1 MKAITTIL
9 IFLFCSGLV
18 FGQPQPG
25 KNYIYWSDDYELVWS
40 DDYEL
45 VWTDFEEIPKRY
57 SEHAAFSVVGY
68 ESSFNM
74 NAQQY
79 EAEIKTCFS
88 KNESWSKSW
97 IASLLLH
104 EQGHFDLAEVNAR
117 RFRKRVKE
125 AMEAGTISVSV
136 FEEMSDGA
144 MAQLEKA
151 QKEYD
156 EATNYSMDY
165 RSQLQWS
172 DKIAEQLK
180 ELVAFSNTRVVVSR
194 AGN

>member
-1 MKAITTIL
+1 MKAILSIL
-9 IFLFCSGLV
+9 ILLFSSGLI
-18 FGQPQPG
+18 FGQHEPE
-25 KNYIYWSDDYELVWS
+25 KDYIYWSEDYK
-40 DDYEL
+40 L

-79 EAEIKTCFS
+79 EAEIKTYFS

-117 RFRKRVKE
+117 KFRKRVKE
-125 AMEAGTISVSV
+125 AMEAGTITVNL
-136 FEEMSDGA
+136 FEEMSDEA
-144 MAQLEKA
+144 MADLEEA
-151 QKEYD
+151 QKVYD
-156 EATNYSMDY
+156 EATNFSMDY
-165 RSQLQWS
+165 RSQLEWS
-172 DKIAEQLK
+172 DRIAEQLK
-180 ELVAFSNTRVVVSR
+180 ELEAFANTRIIVSR
-194 AGN
+194 NP

>member
-1 MKAITTIL
+1 MKSSTSIFIL
-9 IFLFCSGLV
+9 FFCSGVIMAQADL
-18 FGQPQPG
+18 
-25 KNYIYWSDDYELVWS
+25 KDKDYIYWSDE
-40 DDYEL
+40 YEL
-45 VWTDFEEIPKRY
+45 VWTDFEEIPERY

-74 NAQQY
+74 NGQQY
-79 EAEIKTCFS
+79 EAEIKTYFS

-136 FEEMSDGA
+136 FEEMSDEA
-144 MAQLEKA
+144 MADLDEA
-151 QKEYD
+151 QKAYD

-165 RSQLQWS
+165 RAQLEWTE
-172 DKIAEQLK
+172 KIAAQLK
-180 ELVAFSNTRVVVSR
+180 SLEAFTNTDIKVSR
-194 AGN
+194 KTN

>member
-25 KNYIYWSDDYELVWS
+25 KNYIYWS

-79 EAEIKTCFS
+79 EAEIKTYFS

-136 FEEMSDGA
+136 FEEMSDEA
-144 MAQLEKA
+144 MAQLEEV
-151 QKEYD
+151 QREYD

-172 DKIAEQLK
+172 DKIAEQLR

-194 AGN
+194 EVD

>member
-1 MKAITTIL
+1 MKAILSIL
-9 IFLFCSGLV
+9 ILLFSSGLIL
-18 FGQPQPG
+18 GQHEPE
-25 KNYIYWSDDYELVWS
+25 KDYIYWSEDYK
-40 DDYEL
+40 L

-74 NAQQY
+74 NGQEY
-79 EAEIKTCFS
+79 EAEIKTYFS

-125 AMEAGTISVSV
+125 AMKAGTISVSV
-136 FEEMSDGA
+136 FEEMSDEA
-144 MAQLEKA
+144 MAQLEKV
-151 QKEYD
+151 QSEYD

-172 DKIAEQLK
+172 EQIKEQLK
-180 ELVAFSNTRVVVSR
+180 ELEAFASPQVLVTRK
-194 AGN
+194 AN

>member
-1 MKAITTIL
+1 MKAIVTTIL
-9 IFLFCSGLV
+9 IFLFSSGLV
-18 FGQPQPG
+18 FGQHQSE
-25 KNYIYWSDDYELVWS
+25 KNYIYWS

-79 EAEIKTCFS
+79 EAEIKTYFS

-117 RFRKRVKE
+117 RFRKRVKD

-136 FEEMSDGA
+136 FEEMSDEA
-144 MAQLEKA
+144 MADLEEA

-172 DKIAEQLK
+172 EKIAEQLK
-180 ELVAFSNTRVVVSR
+180 ELEAFANTRIVISR
-194 AGN
+194 TGN